1 MWKREG
7 VIDTNF
13 LFLSLA
19 VLGIGLAVLTS
30 ASGPVSFEEHGSSF
44 YFIKEQLLQGVLP
57 GLIAAFIA
65 YRLPYTVWRKLA
77 FPMLAVSVILLVL
90 VFVPGIGTDLNTFA
104 KSWIQIVPGFTFQPS
119 EIVKMTFLFY
129 LAAWMEARGH
139 GVRDVE
145 EGLAPFLVTLGV
157 VGGLIFLQPDLGS
170 LAVILAMAFI
180 VYFAAGASLKHLLGV
195 GVVGILLFIVAVQMA
210 PYRVARLT
218 TFLHPE
224 LDPQG
229 VGYQI
234 NQALLATG
242 SGGLFGRGFGHSVQ
256 KFEYLPE
263 VIGDSIFAVMA
274 EELGFFL
281 MIGFL
286 VLIGVW
292 FSRGIRIAEGA
303 PDPFARYVVIGCLG
317 WIGIQIVMN
326 IGSILGLLPLTGVTL
341 PFVSYGGTSLTMTLF
356 AVGVMLN
363 ISRS

>member
-7 VIDTNF
+7 VMDTNF

-19 VLGIGLAVLTS
+19 LLGVGLAVLTS
-30 ASGPVSFEEHGSSF
+30 ASGPEAFEDHGSSF
-44 YFIKEQLLQGVLP
+44 YFIGQQVLQGVLP
-57 GLIAAFIA
+57 GLIAGYIAF
-65 YRLPYTVWRKLA
+65 RLPYTIWRRLA
-77 FPMLAVSVILLVL
+77 FPMLAVSVILLAL

-104 KSWIQIVPGFTFQPS
+104 KSWIQLVPGFTFQPA
-119 EIVKMTFLFY
+119 EVVKMTFLFY
-129 LAAWMEARGH
+129 LAAWMEARGR

-145 EGLAPFLVTLGV
+145 EGLAPFLLTLGLI
-157 VGGLIFLQPDLGS
+157 GGLIFLQPDLGS

-180 VYFAAGASLKHLLGV
+180 VYFVAGASMRHLLAV
-195 GVVGILLFIVAVQMA
+195 GVAGAFLFLIAIQLA
-210 PYRVARLT
+210 PYRAARLT

-229 VGYQI
+229 IGYQI

-281 MIGFL
+281 MVGFL
-286 VLIGVW
+286 VLIGFW
-292 FSRGIRIAEGA
+292 FARGIHIAEQA
-303 PDPFARYVVIGCLG
+303 PDDFARFVVIGCLG

-341 PFVSYGGTSLTMTLF
+341 PFVSYGGTSMTMTLF

-363 ISRS
+363 VSRS

>member
-1 MWKREG
+1 M
-7 VIDTNF
+7 DTSF
-13 LFLSLA
+13 LYLSLG
-19 VLGIGLAVLTS
+19 VLCVGLAVLAS
-30 ASGPVSFEEHGSSF
+30 ASGPLGFEEHGSSF
-44 YFIKEQLLQGVLP
+44 YFVKQQLLQGVLP
-57 GLIAAFIA
+57 GLFAAFIA
-65 YRLPYTVWRKLA
+65 WRIPYTVWRKWAL
-77 FPMLAVSVILLVL
+77 PMLGVSILLLIL
-90 VFVPGIGTDLNTFA
+90 VFIPGIGTDLNTFA
-104 KSWIQIVPGFTFQPS
+104 KSWIQVGSAFTFQPS
-119 EIVKMTFLFY
+119 EVVKMTFLFY

-139 GVRDVE
+139 GVSDVE
-145 EGLAPFLVTLGV
+145 EGLAPFLAVLGV

-180 VYFAAGASLKHLLGV
+180 VYFAAGASISHLLGV
-195 GVVGILLFIVAVQMA
+195 GLVGVVLFMFAIQLA
-210 PYRVARLT
+210 PYRVERLT

-229 VGYQI
+229 IGYQI

-242 SGGLFGRGFGHSVQ
+242 SGGMFGRGFGHSLQ

-281 MIGFL
+281 SVGFL
-286 VLIGVW
+286 VLLGFW
-292 FSRGIRIAEGA
+292 FVSGMRIAEAA
-303 PDPFARYVVIGCLG
+303 PDGFARYVAIGCLG
-317 WIGIQIVMN
+317 WMGIQVIMN
-326 IGSILGLLPLTGVTL
+326 IGSILGMLPLTGVTL